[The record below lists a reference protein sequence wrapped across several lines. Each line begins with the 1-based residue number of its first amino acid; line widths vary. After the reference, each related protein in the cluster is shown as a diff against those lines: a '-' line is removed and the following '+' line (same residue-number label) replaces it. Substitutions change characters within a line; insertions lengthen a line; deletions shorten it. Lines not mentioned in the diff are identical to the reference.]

1 MTKKLYYEDVYQ
13 TEFSSKVIKRD
24 RDESGYFVVL
34 QETAFYPTGGGQP
47 FDKGTLNAINVLN
60 VEEVDGEIRH
70 YVETSIDVEEV
81 KGVIDW
87 ERRFDHMQQHAG
99 QHILTA
105 AFEDNLGYKTLSFH
119 LGEETC
125 TIDIDT
131 SSLTD
136 EEIHK
141 AEKLANK
148 IILDNR
154 PILTKWVNKKEELTG
169 FHLRKELSVSE
180 QIRLVIIPE
189 FDYNGCGGTHPRS
202 TGEVCL
208 LKILACEKQK
218 KYTRVHFVCGDRI
231 ARQLQEKQEVLK
243 KLTTQLSSPQ
253 QLIDKAVTR
262 LLQQTK
268 SFEEKIVNLQDKL
281 LQYEGKELLEKAEE
295 INGDYIIHSVFQNR
309 TINELQLLAKEIV
322 EANQN
327 IIVLF
332 VNDDQM
338 KLQVVCARSEDI
350 DINLNQLLKGVLPS
364 INGKGGGKPSFVQGG
379 GERSILPEVLLDHLI
394 KGLS

>member
-1 MTKKLYYEDVYQ
+1 MTKKLYYDDVYQ
-13 TEFSSKVIKRD
+13 TKFSSKVIKRNN
-24 RDESGYFVVL
+24 DESGCFVVL

-47 FDKGTLNAINVLN
+47 FDKGTLNEINVLK

-70 YVETSIDVEEV
+70 YMETSIDMEEV
-81 KGVIDW
+81 NGVIDW

-125 TIDIDT
+125 TIDLDT
-131 SSLTD
+131 SFLTD

-148 IILDNR
+148 IILENR
-154 PILTKWVNKKEELTG
+154 PILTKWVDKKEELSG
-169 FHLRKELSVSE
+169 LPLRKELAVSE
-180 QIRLVIIPE
+180 HIRLVIIPE
-189 FDYNGCGGTHPRS
+189 YDYNGCGGTHPRS
-202 TGEVCL
+202 TGEVSL
-208 LKILACEKQK
+208 LKILTCEKQK
-218 KYTRVHFVCGDRI
+218 KYTRVHFVCGGRLLK
-231 ARQLQEKQEVLK
+231 QLQEKQEVLK

-253 QLIDKAVTR
+253 QEIDKAVNR
-262 LLQQTK
+262 LLQHTK
-268 SFEEKIVNLQDKL
+268 SLEERIVNMQDQL
-281 LQYEGKELLEKAEE
+281 LQFEGKELLEKVEK
-295 INGDYIIHSVFQNR
+295 INGYNMIHSVFHNR

-322 EANQN
+322 EGNKN
-327 IIVLF
+327 TIVLF
-332 VNDDQM
+332 VNDDQN

-350 DINLNQLLKGVLPS
+350 EFNLNQLLKGVLPS

-379 GERSILPEVLLDHLI
+379 GERNILPEVLLDQLI